1 MGFAY
6 VRDGRNY
13 FEHQGQATPR
23 CLAFFMLPPPK
34 RYMAFQTLD
43 DNPTD
48 TGGNFHRD
56 VSTRRSLA
64 VRSPTRDSSGLL
76 R

>member
-1 MGFAY
+1 
-6 VRDGRNY
+6 
-13 FEHQGQATPR
+13 
-23 CLAFFMLPPPK
+23 MLPPPK

-64 VRSPTRDSSGLL
+64 VRSPTRDSFGLL